1 MSAYDLIVIGAG
13 PAGSAAAITAARL
26 GRSVL
31 VIDKATF
38 PREKICGDGL
48 TSLALHELEQL
59 RFDPSDVASWTPA
72 TEVVVSGPSGHTET
86 FTLPDGPGVFSVIAR
101 RSDLDAALIEHA
113 RTEGAEVRL
122 GDGLAAITE
131 RTDRVEIQ
139 TESGF
144 SAAAPWVIAAD
155 GMWSPTRKM
164 LGFDTPKYRGEWHAF
179 RQYFRS
185 VSDLAAT
192 TMFVSFEADILSGY
206 FWSFPL
212 PDGTANVGFG
222 IERPEFGRGKV
233 ARVQDMGPIWADLL
247 QRPHIAAF
255 LGPNAVPEGP
265 HRAWPIPARIDQATW
280 TTDRVLFVGDAVC
293 AADPLT
299 GEGIGQALFTG
310 RIAAESVCRAL
321 VGANPLPQ
329 WRATAAYCTALRRR
343 LVPDHRMANLLATAM
358 SHRKGARAAIRV
370 AGATAWTRK
379 NFARWLLEDYPRAV
393 ALQPS
398 EWAKV
403 FANSPGAYVSRSSAS
418 EADRATAPQP
428 LD

>member
-1 MSAYDLIVIGAG
+1 MSPYDLIVIGAG
-13 PAGSAAAITAARL
+13 PAGCAAAITAARL

-48 TSLALHELEQL
+48 TSLALHELERL
-59 RFDPSDVASWTPA
+59 RFDPSPVVSWTP
-72 TEVVVSGPSGHTET
+72 TNTVVVAGPRGHAET
-86 FTLPDGPGVFSVIAR
+86 FVLPEGPGVFSVIAR
-101 RSDLDAALIEHA
+101 RSELDAALVDHA
-113 RTEGAEVRL
+113 RAEGAELRL
-122 GDGLAAITE
+122 GDGLAGITE
-131 RTDRVEIQ
+131 RTDRVEVR

-144 SAAAPWVIAAD
+144 LAAAPWVIAAD

-164 LGFDTPKYRGEWHAF
+164 LGFDPPKYRGEWHAF

-185 VSDLAAT
+185 VSVQAST
-192 TMFVSFEADILSGY
+192 TMYVSFEADILPGY
-206 FWSFPL
+206 FWSFPVG
-212 PDGTANVGFG
+212 DGTANVGFG

-247 QRPHIAAF
+247 QRPHIAEF
-255 LGPNAVPEGP
+255 LGPDAVAEGP

-310 RIAAESVCRAL
+310 RVAAESICRAL

-329 WRATAAYCTALRRR
+329 WRATAAYCNQLRHR
-343 LVPDHRMANLLATAM
+343 LVPDHKMANLLATAM

-370 AGATAWTRK
+370 AGATEWTRK

-393 ALQPS
+393 AAQPS
-398 EWAKV
+398 EWSHI
-403 FANSPGAYVSRSSAS
+403 FANSPGAYAAAPAVSD
-418 EADRATAPQP
+418 DRPVRAPQP